1 MKKAFI
7 RLAVT
12 VFATVNAI
20 LTAKGS
26 NPIPLDE
33 SLLTEWLS
41 YAFDFGMLV
50 WAWWKDAPITK
61 AAQEAHAWMKAIKED
76 GILEGDDAEC

>member
-1 MKKAFI
+1 MKKAII

-12 VFATVNAI
+12 VLATVNAI

-33 SLLTEWLS
+33 TLLTEWIS

-50 WAWWKDAPITK
+50 WAWWKDAPMTK
-61 AAQEAHAWMKAIKED
+61 AAQMAHEYMKALK
-76 GILEGDDAEC
+76 GNGGAE